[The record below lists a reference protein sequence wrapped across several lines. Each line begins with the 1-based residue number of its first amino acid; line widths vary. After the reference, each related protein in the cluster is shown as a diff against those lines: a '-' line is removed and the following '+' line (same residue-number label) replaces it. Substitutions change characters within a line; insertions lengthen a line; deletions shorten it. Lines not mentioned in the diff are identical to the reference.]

1 MRFKLNFMYKIK
13 TLVICALLAFS
24 ALPVSA
30 QKMSH
35 ASTTSKMDAFINA
48 LIKKMTLEE
57 KIGQLNLLTS
67 DMAVTGPVMRKDYME
82 DIKAG
87 RCGNIF
93 NAFTPDYVRRLQQV
107 AVDSTRLHIPL
118 MFGFDV
124 IHGHKTIFPVP
135 LAMASTWDTAAIEY
149 AARLSA
155 DEASADGL
163 DWVYSPMVDIAR
175 DPRWGRVVEGAG
187 EDPFL
192 GSIIARAY
200 VHGYQGTNLDT
211 DSTVMACVKHFALY
225 GAVEAGR
232 EYNAVDMGPRRMFQ
246 FYFPTYKAAI
256 DAGAGSVM
264 TSFNTI
270 NGIPATANKWLLTDL
285 LRKKWGFKGFVVT
298 DYGSMSEL
306 IPHGV
311 AADKAQAADL
321 AIHAGVDM
329 DMMGM
334 AYSGTLKELVK
345 EGKVSMA
352 EIDNAVRH
360 VLEAKYK
367 LGLFMNP
374 YLRMNDDRAKEEI
387 MSRDKLAFARKI
399 ARESIVLLKNDHDVL
414 PLKKTGTIAVIGP
427 LADDQRDMIG
437 PWSGAGDWHKAVSI
451 LQGIKSAAGNRAV
464 ILYSKGANIT
474 EDTSML
480 RQLNNNGG
488 DIVQSDKN
496 PEELIKEA
504 VETANKA
511 DVVVMCL
518 GESQGMTGEAASRA
532 DIHIPAC
539 QRRLLRAVYKTKK
552 PVVLILSNGRPLV
565 LTWEN
570 EHIPSILETWF
581 LGTEAGNAIADV
593 LFGNY
598 DPSGKTTMSFPY
610 AVGQIPV
617 YYNELNT
624 GRPRN
629 LMSKYTSKYL
639 DIPNA
644 PLYPFGYGLSY
655 THFTFSNFTLDKNII
670 KPGMPLHISVT
681 VTNDG
686 NDDGSETAQLYIR
699 DMVASVAQPVKELKG
714 FQKIFLKKGESKTLH
729 FTLTAD
735 DLKFYDQQGKWI
747 YEPGDFKVF
756 VGGNSRDVL
765 EKDFKLEK

>member
-1 MRFKLNFMYKIK
+1 MSFMYKIRN
-13 TLVICALLAFS
+13 LVIGALLAFS

-30 QKMSH
+30 QKRPH
-35 ASTTSKMDAFINA
+35 ASATVKKDAFINA

-87 RCGNIF
+87 LCGNIF

-192 GSIIARAY
+192 GSAIARAY
-200 VHGYQGTNLDT
+200 VHGYQGTNLGT

-246 FYFPTYKAAI
+246 FYLPTYKAAI

-270 NGIPATANKWLLTDL
+270 NGVPATANKWLLTDL

-298 DYGSMSEL
+298 DYGSMAEL

-321 AIHAGVDM
+321 AMHAGVDM

-334 AYSGTLKELVK
+334 AYSSTLKELVK

-360 VLEAKYK
+360 VLEAKYN
-367 LGLFMNP
+367 LGLFKNP

-387 MSRDKLAFARKI
+387 MSPDKLAFARKI
-399 ARESIVLLKNDHDVL
+399 ARESIVLLKNNHDVL

-451 LQGIKSAAGNRAV
+451 LQGIKSAAGNQAI

-480 RQLNNNGG
+480 RQLNSNGG
-488 DIVQSDKN
+488 DIVQSDKS

-532 DIHIPAC
+532 DIRIPAC
-539 QRRLLRAVYKTKK
+539 QRRLLQAIYKTKK
-552 PVVLILSNGRPLV
+552 PVVLVLSNGRPLV

-593 LFGNY
+593 LFGDY
-598 DPSGKTTMSFPY
+598 DPSGRITMSFPY

-629 LMSKYTSKYL
+629 PMSKYTSKYL

-644 PLYPFGYGLSY
+644 PVYPFGYGLSY
-655 THFTFSNFTLDKNII
+655 THFTFGNLTLDKNIMRS
-670 KPGMPLHISVT
+670 GMPLHISVT

-686 NDDGSETAQLYIR
+686 NYDGNETVQLYIR

-714 FQKIFLKKGESKTLH
+714 FEKIFLKRGESKAVH
-729 FTLTAD
+729 FTLSAD
-735 DLKFYDQQGKWI
+735 DLKFYDQEGKWI
-747 YEPGDFKVF
+747 YEPSDFKVF

-765 EKDFKLEK
+765 EKDFRLEK